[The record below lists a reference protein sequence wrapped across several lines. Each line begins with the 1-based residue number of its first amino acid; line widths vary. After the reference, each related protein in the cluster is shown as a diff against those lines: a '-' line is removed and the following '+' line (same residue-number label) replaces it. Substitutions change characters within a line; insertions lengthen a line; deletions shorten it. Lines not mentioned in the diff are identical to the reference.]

1 MATSKRELAIAA
13 LATRLGAV
21 RNPYRQDYDA
31 GTFPLTTLIEGEESV
46 LDRAY
51 DDVIISAPIIV
62 ERMEKYAETEE
73 RTTVANDL
81 LGWIIETTLG
91 DDPTIGGTAEDIQY
105 TGGAT
110 VFSETGSQLVGAVA
124 NFDLIYRQVQGSPY

>member
-13 LATRLGAV
+13 LATRLGAI
-21 RNPYRQDYDA
+21 RNPYRQDYDED
-31 GTFPLTTLIEGEESV
+31 TFPLKTLIEGEESV

-51 DDVIISAPIIV
+51 DDVIISAPIII
-62 ERMEKYAETEE
+62 EMIDKYSEDAD
-73 RTTVANDL
+73 RATVANGL
-81 LGWIIETTLG
+81 LALLIKTALG
-91 DDPTIGGTAEDIQY
+91 DDPTIGGKAEDLQY

-124 NFDLIYRQVQGSPY
+124 NFNLIYRQVLGSPY